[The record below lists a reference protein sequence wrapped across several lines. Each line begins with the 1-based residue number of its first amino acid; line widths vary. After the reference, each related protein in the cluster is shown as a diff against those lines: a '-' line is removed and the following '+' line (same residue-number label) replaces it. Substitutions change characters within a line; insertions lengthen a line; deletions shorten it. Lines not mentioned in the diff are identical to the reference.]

1 VGPRVLAGQLGDD
14 LPTVSFDL
22 HPMDVHNLCFVLRR
36 HKEKRG
42 PRSLRYM
49 PEAGPAGRGGVRAVA
64 SRWCFPRSP
73 YLGDKEHEIRVWG
86 RRRLLHP
93 RAADPAG
100 QPLHRPPARPGL
112 PSFYVADLGHMN
124 FTLGLSGWTAN
135 DWASAGNFDLMAPR
149 AEVDDFT
156 KRRVFAGLKET
167 WFDTPD
173 RLATRLGVSRAA
185 VLGALGAW
193 SQAGRAMF
201 DLAKGVYRVRE
212 LTREPLPMAQLRFA
226 NPREEAADRL
236 RSGRMTSSARPTSD
250 GGLELSGTVEDGRHR
265 HEVSLTID
273 ADQRMTRG
281 QCDCNFFQ
289 QNKLFKG
296 PCEHLLA
303 LRFHHARQAQRGQ
316 APRAGAGR

>member
-1 VGPRVLAGQLGDD
+1 
-14 LPTVSFDL
+14 
-22 HPMDVHNLCFVLRR
+22 
-36 HKEKRG
+36 
-42 PRSLRYM
+42 
-49 PEAGPAGRGGVRAVA
+49 
-64 SRWCFPRSP
+64 
-73 YLGDKEHEIRVWG
+73 
-86 RRRLLHP
+86 
-93 RAADPAG
+93 
-100 QPLHRPPARPGL
+100 
-112 PSFYVADLGHMN
+112 
-124 FTLGLSGWTAN
+124 
-135 DWASAGNFDLMAPR
+135 
-149 AEVDDFT
+149 
-156 KRRVFAGLKET
+156 
-167 WFDTPD
+167 
-173 RLATRLGVSRAA
+173 
-185 VLGALGAW
+185 
-193 SQAGRAMF
+193 MF

-303 LRFHHARQAQRGQ
+303 LRFHHRPAGPARPGPTGRRRALSSFTLSVRPNHPPGVFHARSDQAAHLATRTVDRRPCNL
-316 APRAGAGR
+316 AWHASLARS